1 MINPLY
7 LGHVYPALPTSFT
20 DSLSYLEELG
30 RVAKKL
36 NEVIEELNSIDPD
49 TLKSEISVF
58 VESEIDEYMETVNK
72 QMDNLSSQMSTI
84 MGGVNTALENYETRV
99 MLEVNSKISELTSFV
114 NSQITAIKMYID
126 SQDNAVMA
134 ELRYQ
139 INLLKNSLPEMTTV
153 YVKSPYTGL
162 TITIQ
167 DAVNELWL
175 YIRFLSLTAYEYD
188 SLKLT
193 AEKYD
198 SYELTAYLYD
208 FQAKNYI
215 WRNPD
220 LFMFHPW
227 TGEYVETKEVVAFL
241 ATIVK
246 QLNLTDI
253 YPPNSNHAITAEL
266 YDSLKLSIP
275 NFAVNIRSCQE
286 YDWNATTKL
295 KTFIDRLPAEG

>member
-1 MINPLY
+1 MIKPLY
-7 LGHVYPALPTSFT
+7 FGCVHPALPTSFT

-36 NEVIEELNSIDPD
+36 NEVIGELNTINPD
-49 TLKSEISVF
+49 NLKSEISEF
-58 VESEIDEYMETVNK
+58 VEAQIDGYMVTVTK

-84 MGGVNTALENYETRV
+84 MGGVNTALENYETKV
-99 MLEVNSKISELTSFV
+99 MMEVNSKISELTSFV

-126 SQDNAVMA
+126 SQDNAIMA

-139 INLLKNSLPEMTTV
+139 INLLKNSLPDMTSV

-162 TITIQ
+162 TVTIQ
-167 DAVNELWL
+167 EAVNELWM

-220 LFMFHPW
+220 LYMYHPW
-227 TGEYVETKEVVAFL
+227 TGEYVEIKEVVAFL
-241 ATIVK
+241 ATIVS

-266 YDSLKLSIP
+266 YDSLKLFVYT
-275 NFAVNIRSCQE
+275 FAAANITVQE
-286 YDWNATTKL
+286 YDWNATTKF
-295 KTFIDRLPAEG
+295 KTFIDKLPAEG

>member
-36 NEVIEELNSIDPD
+36 NEVIEELNSINPD
-49 TLKSEISVF
+49 TLKSEISDF
-58 VESEIDEYMETVNK
+58 VESEIDEYMETVTK

-114 NSQITAIKMYID
+114 NTQITAIKMYID
-126 SQDNAVMA
+126 SQDNAIMA

-139 INLLKNSLPEMTTV
+139 INLLKNSLPAMTTV

-220 LFMFHPW
+220 LYMYHPW
-227 TGEYVETKEVVAFL
+227 SGEYVETKEVVAFL
-241 ATIVK
+241 ATLVK

-266 YDSLKLSIP
+266 YDSLNLSIP
-275 NFAVNIRSCQE
+275 NFAVNIRTCQE